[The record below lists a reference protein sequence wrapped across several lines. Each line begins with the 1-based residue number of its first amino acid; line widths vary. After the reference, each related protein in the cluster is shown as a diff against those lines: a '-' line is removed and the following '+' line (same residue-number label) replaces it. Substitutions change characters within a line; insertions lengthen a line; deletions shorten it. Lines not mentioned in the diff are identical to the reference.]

1 MFEENENNMTGDTV
15 EGEGTEEVVVAESEA
30 GKNESSETG
39 PVNDSTLGIDE
50 EEKEV
55 VRENDFRNEAPA
67 EENANQTASSEDTPV
82 STSED
87 SELNKSIDKRA
98 AQAAKR
104 QLKLQ
109 KEAQK
114 EAQKKQEKEA
124 KKPKVLKF
132 IAAAVLFGVIA
143 GGIMIL
149 MQKLY
154 DDNGSHKQIARTNT
168 EVFNYGSEDK
178 STEEEKKEKKSEKK
192 EDKKEDSEEEDTTET
207 EKKSSDAVEI
217 TDVSAVVDEVMPSV
231 VSITSTEIVQSAN
244 NDFWSY
250 FYGYGN
256 DSGEQYESTGAGS
269 GIIVGEND
277 TELLIVTNEH
287 VVASADSLE
296 VKFVDDESVA
306 ATVRGQNEK
315 QDIAVIS
322 VKLSDI
328 KSSTIDAIKI
338 ATLGDSDKLSVGEGA
353 IAIGNALGYGQS
365 VTTGVISALNR
376 TIKVDSY
383 DRTVIQTDAA
393 ISPGNSGGALL
404 NVKGELIGINCA
416 KSVDDYAEGMGYAI
430 PITLVKDLIDDMM
443 TKEVR
448 EEVAEA
454 DKGYL
459 NIYGK
464 DVTSDLSQ
472 MYDIPEGVYVMEV
485 IKDGAAEKAGIS
497 KYDVITAVEDEDV
510 SSMQELQDLLAY
522 YKKGEKVSITIQ
534 TLDGNEYKE
543 KKVDVT
549 LGGEME

>member
-1 MFEENENNMTGDTV
+1 MFEDNENNQDTGSLMSDSESYELTHNAADT
-15 EGEGTEEVVVAESEA
+15 ESA
-30 GKNESSETG
+30 
-39 PVNDSTLGIDE
+39 LGIDDADT
-50 EEKEV
+50 EKTK
-55 VRENDFRNEAPA
+55 ENDFRN
-67 EENANQTASSEDTPV
+67 TPV
-82 STSED
+82 VEKNDNVFAQNINTSSDKED
-87 SELNKSIDKRA
+87 KDLNRSIDKRA

-104 QLKLQ
+104 KLKLQ
-109 KEAQK
+109 KESSRQ
-114 EAQKKQEKEA
+114 QEKES
-124 KKPKVLKF
+124 KKSVTGCIGKI
-132 IAAAVLFGVIA
+132 IAAAVLFGIIA
-143 GGIMIL
+143 GGIMII

-154 DDNGSHKQIARTNT
+154 DDNGSHKHIARTNT
-168 EVFNYGSEDK
+168 EVFSYS
-178 STEEEKKEKKSEKK
+178 EEEKTTEEKA
-192 EDKKEDSEEEDTTET
+192 EDKNKDKDKD
-207 EKKSSDAVEI
+207 KKDDNTSSDNVEI

-250 FYGYGN
+250 FYG
-256 DSGEQYESTGAGS
+256 DSSGSGDQYESTGAGS

-287 VVASADSLE
+287 VVADAASLE
-296 VKFVDDESVA
+296 VKFVDDETVA

-322 VKLSDI
+322 VKLDDI

-404 NVKGELIGINCA
+404 NIKGELIGINCA
-416 KSVDDYAEGMGYAI
+416 KSVENYAEGMGYAI

-448 EEVAEA
+448 EEVSDA

-510 SSMQELQDLLAY
+510 SSMQELQDVLGY

-549 LGGEME
+549 LGEEME